1 MLAMRPVF
9 LCLLVLLCLVS
20 TSYVEAAAGV
30 VGKVTKVQKQAQ
42 VGSRTAKVGKA
53 VQMKDRLRTG
63 AGARLQVTFVDGT
76 VLTLGENA
84 VVVVDRYVFNPTKSS
99 GQMALSSTQGA
110 FRFATGRLNQMK
122 DKDVKVTTPQGAL
135 AVRGTEFWSGPI
147 DGHYGTYL
155 MTGKIDVRQRN
166 RAGAVTLSP
175 GQGIDY
181 RRRRRR

>member
-1 MLAMRPVF
+1 MPATRSVF
-9 LCLLVLLCLVS
+9 LCLLVLLCLLS

-30 VGKVTKVQKQAQ
+30 VGKVTKVQKQAK
-42 VGSRTAKVGKA
+42 VGAGTARVGKA

-84 VVVVDRYVFNPTKSS
+84 VVVVDRYVFDPTKSS

-110 FRFATGRLNQMK
+110 FRFATGKLNQMK
-122 DKDVKVTTPQGAL
+122 DKDVKVTTPKGAL

-155 MTGKIDVRQRN
+155 VKGRVDVTN
-166 RAGAVTLSP
+166 RGGAVTLSP

-181 RRRRRR
+181 RKRRRR

>member
-1 MLAMRPVF
+1 MKSIFLCF
-9 LCLLVLLCLVS
+9 LILLCLLS

-42 VGSRTAKVGKA
+42 VGAGTAKVGKA

-110 FRFATGRLNQMK
+110 FRFATGKLNQMK

-155 MTGKIDVRQRN
+155 MKGKVDVSN

-175 GQGIDY
+175 GQGIDS

>member
-1 MLAMRPVF
+1 MKSIFLCF
-9 LCLLVLLCLVS
+9 LILLCLLS

-30 VGKVTKVQKQAQ
+30 VGKVTKVHKQAQ
-42 VGSRTAKVGKA
+42 VGARTAKVGKT

-110 FRFATGRLNQMK
+110 FRFATGKLNQMK

-155 MTGKIDVRQRN
+155 MKGRVDASN
-166 RAGAVTLSP
+166 RAGTVTLSP